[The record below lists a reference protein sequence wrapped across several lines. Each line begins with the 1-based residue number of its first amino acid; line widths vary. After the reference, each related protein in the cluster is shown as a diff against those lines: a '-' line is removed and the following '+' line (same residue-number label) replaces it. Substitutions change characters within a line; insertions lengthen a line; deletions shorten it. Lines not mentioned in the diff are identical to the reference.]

1 MKGVHIKMVLGGCRR
16 PSTVN
21 TALLCSLDLCH
32 SCMVCVCVCD
42 SGLVMSGSE
51 PSADELETEHDR
63 RRFQACS
70 LSLTLSLSLSL
81 MCLSVIMYILIV
93 RSYKYTKKVQKLQ
106 QVQKDKI

>member
-1 MKGVHIKMVLGGCRR
+1 MVLGGCRR

-81 MCLSVIMYILIV
+81 IV
-93 RSYKYTKKVQKLQ
+93 SLCHHVYTYCEII
-106 QVQKDKI
+106 QVHEKSAKITASAKR